1 MKTPEEIFYK
11 ETTLEKR
18 FIDQLDLEKSI
29 KYQPVDFK
37 KGGRYKICKD
47 SLQKNKLNNT
57 KLIVEL
63 GSGSGNCLMYLKSQF
78 GFNKGIGFD
87 LVYKDKFQYSGC
99 KFESVNLNQTW
110 PLSDKSV
117 DCLLS
122 MMVFEH
128 LFDPWFSFAEVK
140 RILSPNGRAFINLP
154 IVTNIKNRFKI
165 LIGRMPTTS
174 VPYSRWRELKHWD
187 GFHLHYFNV
196 NSIKDLANYSGLKLV
211 RYSGCGRLADL
222 KSIFPNL
229 LCGELSFE
237 LQHI

>member
-1 MKTPEEIFYK
+1 MKSPEEFFYK
-11 ETTLEKR
+11 EKTLEKH
-18 FIDQLDLEKSI
+18 FINKLDLEKSI
-29 KYQPVDFK
+29 NYQPDSFK

-47 SLQKNKLNNT
+47 SLEKNNLNKT

-63 GSGSGNCLMYLKSQF
+63 GSGSGNCLMHLKSQF
-78 GFNKGIGFD
+78 GFKEGIGFD
-87 LVYKDKFQYSGC
+87 LVYKDKFQYNGC
-99 KFESVNLNQTW
+99 KFEPVNLNQTW

-117 DCLLS
+117 DCLIS

-140 RILSPNGRAFINLP
+140 RILSPTGRAFINLP

-165 LIGRMPTTS
+165 LIGRLPSTS
-174 VPYSRWRELKHWD
+174 VPYSRWRELEHWD

-196 NSIKDLANYSGLKLV
+196 NSIQDLAKYSGLKLV
-211 RYSGCGRLADL
+211 RYSGCGRFADL
-222 KSIFPNL
+222 KKIFPNL
-229 LCGELSFE
+229 LCEELSFE